1 MITEIIN
8 HTQIIIPIV
17 GIAVVV
23 IIGAIVWAGI
33 AIYKFIDR
41 EYVEKI
47 ECEKCRTALKE
58 ECRDDIN
65 DCYKT
70 LEKKIDDMQEKFAK
84 DVKEIDQKLDQWI
97 TTGVRIET
105 KMDLLMKS
113 FLTGDNNGF
122 KL

>member
-8 HTQIIIPIV
+8 HTQIIVPVV
-17 GIAVVV
+17 GIAVFV

-47 ECEKCRTALKE
+47 ECEKCRTTLRD
-58 ECRDDIN
+58 ECRGDVN
-65 DCYKT
+65 NCYST
-70 LEKKIDDMQEKFAK
+70 LEKKIDDMRENFAK
-84 DVKEIDQKLDQWI
+84 DVREIDQKLDNWI

-105 KMDLLMKS
+105 KVDMLLK
-113 FLTGDNNGF
+113 GF
-122 KL
+122 TKD